1 VEDLT
6 AYITSREQQPE
17 NGIPARDPMPEL
29 VLQRVRLYARKR
41 VGWLRKIWQE
51 AGNNNTNCPEFTYH
65 TEVDGYLSN
74 ADLPAAEAAWQAAE
88 PIVQV
93 WEQAL
98 ADVEVAMTTH
108 TSSRLNMLADIFC
121 LTAIEMD
128 VLQACLAIAIEPNM
142 GRVYAYLQDHSA
154 RGYVTMELVARLFG
168 HGRCLPLSAA
178 SPLKVWGLVIER
190 ETGRGEPPLL
200 ECDPFI
206 KNWLLGL
213 NALDETLTGIARLQ
227 PYQPPLSGWPVKET
241 IQFIDNLT
249 GTAHPVRIIVAGA
262 EGSGRRSFA
271 ACVCR
276 HLELPLLTIDAGRIP
291 ESSWEQ
297 VFMYAQRQAF
307 LDGYA
312 LAWYGNGMQDRYWPP
327 HIPICSIQFVIAE
340 VDEFPQP
347 AEGLVDHRIEL
358 PPLSPDEC
366 RQLWLRLI
374 PAAATWPQ
382 QELTEMIRRRRS
394 NIGQIV
400 TVAAKNVGSVTA
412 ASEELNASFRGRLGK
427 LAQHMSGSF
436 DWNDLVVPPWLQ
448 RNLEDF
454 TFEAGE
460 RVLLW
465 ERPEVQRLFP
475 RGKGLAALFT
485 GAPGTGKTMAAQVV
499 AAALQLDLFRI
510 DLSSIV
516 SKYIGETSKNI
527 ERILNRA
534 ERMDVVLLFD
544 EADAL
549 FGKRTEIK
557 DAHDRFANTDTNY
570 LLQAIEQYPGI
581 AILAT
586 NKKANIDAGFTR
598 RLRYVLEFP
607 KPDVQMRLQLWR
619 KLVAALAGTEH
630 AALLDKD
637 LERLAEALEITG
649 AQIKSAILSAMFIA
663 RRENVPITV
672 SHLLRGIERE
682 LIKEGR
688 GLGRQVIDALNVKR

>member
-1 VEDLT
+1 MKDLT
-6 AYITSREQQPE
+6 GYIMSREQLPE
-17 NGIPARDPMPEL
+17 NGITVRDPMPEL

-41 VGWLRKIWQE
+41 IGWLRKIWQE
-51 AGNNNTNCPEFTYH
+51 TADNSSNNAEFTYH

-74 ADLPAAEAAWQAAE
+74 ADTPAAESAWQASE
-88 PIVQV
+88 PLVQV

-98 ADVEVAMTTH
+98 TDVEVAMATQP
-108 TSSRLNMLADIFC
+108 SSRLNMLADICC
-121 LTAIEMD
+121 LTTAEMD
-128 VLQACLAIAIEPNM
+128 VLQACLAIAIEPNL

-178 SPLKVWGLVIER
+178 SPLKVWGLIIER

-200 ECDPFI
+200 ECDAFI

-213 NALDETLTGIARLQ
+213 DALDETLTGIARLQ
-227 PYQPPLSGWPVKET
+227 PYQAPLSAWPVKET
-241 IQFIDNLT
+241 IQFIDNIT
-249 GTAHPVRIIVAGA
+249 GTAQPVRIIIAGA

-276 HLELPLLTIDAGRIP
+276 QLGLELLTIDAGRIP
-291 ESSWEQ
+291 ESSWQQ

-312 LAWYGNGMQDRYWPP
+312 LAWYGSVMQERYWPP
-327 HIPICSIQFVIAE
+327 HIPVCSIQFVIAE
-340 VDEFPQP
+340 VDEFLQP
-347 AEGLVDHRIEL
+347 AENMVDHRIEL
-358 PPLSPDEC
+358 PPVLPDEC
-366 RQLWLRLI
+366 KLLWLRLI

-382 QELTEMIRRRRS
+382 QELTDMIHRRRS
-394 NIGQIV
+394 TIGQIV
-400 TVAAKNVGSVTA
+400 TVAAKNVNSVAA
-412 ASEELNASFRGRLGK
+412 ASEELNASFRGRLGN
-427 LAQHMSGSF
+427 LAQHVSGSF

-448 RNLEDF
+448 HNLEDF

-475 RGKGLAALFT
+475 RGKGLVALFT
-485 GAPGTGKTMAAQVV
+485 GSPGTGKTMAAQVV
-499 AAALQLDLFRI
+499 ATALQLDLFRI

-549 FGKRTEIK
+549 FGKRTDIK

-586 NKKANIDAGFTR
+586 NKKANIDTGFTR

-619 KLVAALAGTEH
+619 KLIAALAGTAH

-637 LERLAEALEITG
+637 LENLAEALEITG

-663 RRENVPITV
+663 RRENTPVTMQ
-672 SHLLRGIERE
+672 HLLRGIERE

-688 GLGRQVIDALNVKR
+688 GLGKQVNDFLKR